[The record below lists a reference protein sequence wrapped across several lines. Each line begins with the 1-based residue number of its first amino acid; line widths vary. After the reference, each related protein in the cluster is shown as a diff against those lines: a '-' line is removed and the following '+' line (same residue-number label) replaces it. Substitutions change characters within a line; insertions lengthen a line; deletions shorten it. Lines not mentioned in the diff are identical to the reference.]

1 MKYVNLPVIFS
12 VILPK
17 KLKNDIMDKST
28 AIFGGKCFC
37 PHYRMFRQNASYS
50 VFAASAD
57 WPVLNISDF
66 PKGADFMENTIFKNR
81 KNVFLLL
88 KERMCRWNFQK
99 TVT

>member
-57 WPVLNISDF
+57 
-66 PKGADFMENTIFKNR
+66 
-81 KNVFLLL
+81 
-88 KERMCRWNFQK
+88 
-99 TVT
+99 